1 MFKKIL
7 IANRGEIAV
16 RIIRACQEMGISTV
30 AVVSEVDRD
39 CLHAYLA
46 DEVVCI
52 GGNASADSYLNVQNI
67 VSAAVNKGAEAIHP
81 GFGFLSEN
89 ADFAEICER
98 CAIKFIG
105 PDKESIILLG
115 DKAIAKRTMK
125 ANNVPT
131 IPGTDGEISDL
142 EEAKKLAHEI
152 GFPMLLKA
160 SAGGGGR
167 GIRLVVNEA
176 EFDDAFN
183 AASAEALSYFGNGGV
198 YMEKLLVNTRHVE
211 FQILADNFGNV
222 IHLGERDCS
231 MQRRRQKMVE
241 ETPCAVLNAELRDKM
256 GAAAVNAAKAV
267 GYKNTGTVEFL
278 LDESNNFY
286 FMEMNTRIQVEH
298 PVTEMV
304 TRLDLIKK
312 QIEIAAGLPLGM
324 TQEDIRFEGH
334 SIECRINAESVKNN
348 FMPTSG
354 TIDALHIP
362 GGLGIRFDSHM
373 YQGYKLPM
381 YYDSMI
387 GKLIVWAPTRKEAIL
402 RMKRALDE
410 IKIEGF
416 DTNIGFQHDLISS
429 EPFMSGNYN
438 TSTIEGMLAK

>member
-16 RIIRACQEMGISTV
+16 RIIRACQEMGIATV

-39 CLHAYLA
+39 SLHAYLA

-89 ADFAEICER
+89 ADFAEICQR
-98 CAIKFIG
+98 CGIKFIG

-115 DKAIAKRTMK
+115 DKAIAKQTMMDNK
-125 ANNVPT
+125 VPT
-131 IPGTDGEISDL
+131 IPGTDGEITDIA
-142 EEAKKLAHEI
+142 EAKAIAKEI
-152 GFPMLLKA
+152 GFPILLKA

-167 GIRLVVNEA
+167 GIRLVNSEEELEEA
-176 EFDDAFN
+176 FH
-183 AASAEALSYFGNGGV
+183 AASTEALSYFGNGGV
-198 YMEKLLVNTRHVE
+198 YMEKFLTETRHIE
-211 FQILADNFGNV
+211 FQILADEHGNV
-222 IHLGERDCS
+222 VHLGERDCS
-231 MQRRRQKMVE
+231 MQRRHQKVVE
-241 ETPCAVLNAELRDKM
+241 ETPCAVLSEELRTQM
-256 GAAAVNAAKAV
+256 GQAAVNAAKAV

-278 LDESNNFY
+278 LDQNNNFY

-312 QIEIAAGLPLGM
+312 QIEIAAGMPLGL
-324 TQEDIRFEGH
+324 TQKDVTFEGH

-348 FMPTSG
+348 FMPTGG
-354 TIDALHIP
+354 TIEALHVP

-387 GKLIVWAPTRKEAIL
+387 GKLIVWAPTRKEAIM

-416 DTNIGFQHDLISS
+416 DTNISFQSDLIGS
-429 EPFMSGNYN
+429 EAFVTGNYN
-438 TSTIEGMLAK
+438 TATIEGMLTK

>member
-16 RIIRACQEMGISTV
+16 RIIRACQEMGIATV

-39 CLHAYLA
+39 SLHAYLA

-89 ADFAEICER
+89 ADFAEICQR
-98 CAIKFIG
+98 CGIKFIG

-115 DKAIAKRTMK
+115 DKAIAKQTMMDNK
-125 ANNVPT
+125 VPT
-131 IPGTDGEISDL
+131 IPGTDGEITDIA
-142 EEAKKLAHEI
+142 EAKAIAKEI
-152 GFPMLLKA
+152 GFPILLKA

-167 GIRLVVNEA
+167 GIRLVNSEEELEEA
-176 EFDDAFN
+176 FH
-183 AASAEALSYFGNGGV
+183 AASTEALSYFGNGGV
-198 YMEKLLVNTRHVE
+198 YMEKFLTETRHIE
-211 FQILADNFGNV
+211 FQILADEHGNV
-222 IHLGERDCS
+222 VHLGERDCS

-241 ETPCAVLNAELRDKM
+241 ETPCAVLSEELRTQM
-256 GAAAVNAAKAV
+256 GQAAVNAAKAV

-278 LDESNNFY
+278 LDQNNNFY

-312 QIEIAAGLPLGM
+312 QIEIAAGMPLGL
-324 TQEDIRFEGH
+324 TQKDVTFEGH

-348 FMPTSG
+348 FMPTGG
-354 TIDALHIP
+354 TIEALHVP

-387 GKLIVWAPTRKEAIL
+387 GKLIVWAPTRKEAIM

-416 DTNIGFQHDLISS
+416 DTNISFQSDLIGS
-429 EPFMSGNYN
+429 EAFVTGNYN
-438 TSTIEGMLAK
+438 TATIEGMLTK

>member
-98 CAIKFIG
+98 CGIKFIG

-131 IPGTDGEISDL
+131 IPGTDGEINDL
-142 EEAKKLAHEI
+142 EVAKKLAHEI

-167 GIRLVVNEA
+167 GIRLVNNEA
-176 EFDDAFN
+176 EFDEAFS

-241 ETPCAVLNAELRDKM
+241 ETPCAVLNSELRDKM

-278 LDESNNFY
+278 LDESNHFY

-312 QIEIAAGLPLGM
+312 QIEIAAGLPLSM
-324 TQEDIRFEGH
+324 TQEDVRFEGH

-354 TIDALHIP
+354 TIEALHIP

-387 GKLIVWAPTRKEAIL
+387 GKLIVWAPTREEAIL

-416 DTNIGFQHDLISS
+416 DTNISFQHDLIASK
-429 EPFMSGNYN
+429 PFVSGNYN